1 MPDSDDLQ
9 ELKNKALAGDTDA
22 QFYLGQLYR
31 KGEEGV
37 PQDYQEAV
45 KWFKKAAEHGY
56 VGGGIQIV
64 LATMY
69 HEGKGGIPKD
79 NVKAYMWLSLAASQG
94 NKLAVEV
101 RSIMG
106 EEMTKEQIAEA
117 EKLSEAFE
125 VKKPTAKD
133 T

>member
-1 MPDSDDLQ
+1 MPDSKDIQ

-22 QFYLGQLYR
+22 QFNLGQMYR
-31 KGEEGV
+31 KGEGGA
-37 PQDYQEAV
+37 PQNYKEAV

-69 HEGKGGIPKD
+69 HEGKGGVPKD
-79 NVKAYMWLSLAASQG
+79 NVKSYMWLNMAASQG

-101 RSIMG
+101 KSIME
-106 EEMTKEQIAEA
+106 EEMSKEQIAEA
-117 EKLSEAFE
+117 EKLSREFKA
-125 VKKPTAKD
+125 KKPKAMGT
-133 T
+133 

>member
-22 QFYLGQLYR
+22 QFNLGQMYR
-31 KGEEGV
+31 KGEDV
-37 PQDYQEAV
+37 PQNYQEAV

-69 HEGKGGIPKD
+69 HEGKGGVPKD
-79 NVKAYMWLSLAASQG
+79 NVKAYMWLNLAASQG

-117 EKLSEAFE
+117 ERLSREFKVE
-125 VKKPTAKD
+125 KT
-133 T
+133 